1 MGTAFEEHPHV
12 RIGHGCGKK
21 VAIYQVLGNNL
32 VADGGKYFAEI
43 GHHVAWLPGVSTLL
57 SGGTEPISIKSSS
70 AVATAACTRRFR
82 NVTDLGAAV
91 AA

>member
-1 MGTAFEEHPHV
+1 MLGDSLIADGWKYFA
-12 RIGHGCGKK
+12 RIGHR
-21 VAIYQVLGNNL
+21 
-32 VADGGKYFAEI
+32 
-43 GHHVAWLPGVSTLL
+43 VAWLPGVSTLL

-82 NVTDLGAAV
+82 NVTDLRAAV